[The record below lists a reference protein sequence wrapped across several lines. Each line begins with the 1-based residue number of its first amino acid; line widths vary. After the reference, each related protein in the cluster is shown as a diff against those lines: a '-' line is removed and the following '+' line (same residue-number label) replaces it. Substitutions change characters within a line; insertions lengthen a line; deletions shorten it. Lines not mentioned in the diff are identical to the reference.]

1 MLDQFYFNR
10 YRFKLQPVAN
20 LRLDNI
26 HKGVTLR
33 GAFGSA
39 FKKLCCHEFKAD
51 CNNCRE
57 RERCPYSLI
66 FDPIIPAEAKRL
78 RLNNNIPRPF
88 NLKPPLNDKHIYS
101 PGEELSFDLVIVG
114 RMCAYLPYFI
124 ASFSALASQ
133 GMGAY
138 RSTFSLKS
146 VTAVSGGQEGS
157 RTQKPVYSEQ
167 DKVVHTQTPAVTFNH
182 ILTQAQSVNPDKI
195 TIRFH
200 TPTILK
206 SNGQIVRQ
214 PEFHH
219 IIKRLR
225 DRINSLAYFYCGE
238 TLAMDYKEFGETA
251 ESVRRT
257 GGDFKWVE
265 VNRYSSKRHLWHE
278 LSGFTGYG
286 VYEGDL
292 RPYLPLLVLGHYLHV
307 GKGAVFGNGWYEII
321 NGQTK

>member
-10 YRFKLQPVAN
+10 YRFKLQPDTN
-20 LRLDNI
+20 LRLGNI

-39 FKKLCCHEFKAD
+39 FKKLCCHEFRAN

-78 RLNNNIPRPF
+78 RLNANIPRPF
-88 NLKPPLNDKHIYS
+88 IIKPPLTDKHIYS
-101 PGEELSFDLVIVG
+101 PGEELQFDLVIVG

-124 ASFSALASQ
+124 ASFSALASH

-138 RSTFSLKS
+138 RSAFSLKS
-146 VTAVSGGQEGS
+146 VTAVAGGHE
-157 RTQKPVYSEQ
+157 KPVYSGQ
-167 DKVVHTQTPAVTFNH
+167 DKVVHTQTPVLTFSH
-182 ILTQAQSVNPDKI
+182 ILGQAQSVNPDKI

-200 TPTILK
+200 TPAILK
-206 SNGQIVRQ
+206 SNGHIVRQ

-238 TLAMDYKEFGETA
+238 TLAVNYKEFGEQA
-251 ESVRRT
+251 QSVRRI

-265 VNRYSSKRHLWHE
+265 VSRYSSRRRLWHE

-286 VYEGDL
+286 VYEGGL
-292 RPYLPLLVLGHYLHV
+292 RPYLPLLVLGQYLHV
-307 GKGAVFGNGWYEII
+307 GKGTVFGNGWYEITEE
-321 NGQTK
+321 NNL